1 MTLKEQILAHYK
13 RLLQDR
19 ADVFLDMIESLSEDA
34 RNDAKSSAGDKHETA
49 LSMMQLEQEK
59 LNAKLAEIRAQQD
72 ILNKMDGHKVHSRIA
87 LGSLVEANGMLLFL
101 SAALPKVEIE
111 GRKVLALS
119 PQSPLGVQLMGHEVG
134 FSVVMGNHTYV
145 VQAVH

>member
-1 MTLKEQILAHYK
+1 M
-13 RLLQDR
+13 
-19 ADVFLDMIESLSEDA
+19 FLDMIESLSEDA
-34 RNDAKSSAGDKHETA
+34 RNDAKSAAGDKHETA

-101 SAALPKVEIE
+101 SAALPKVEID

-119 PQSPLGVQLMGHEVG
+119 PQSPLGVQLMGQEVG
-134 FSVVMGNHTYV
+134 FSVVVGSHTYA
-145 VQAVH
+145 VQSVW